1 MANITVAILGSTGYA
16 RGIGK
21 AGTTSDITFYNIKRG
36 EDAVT
41 MIEPARYPER
51 VQSLFFS
58 VSMADEAILVVDEI
72 DTAFGETVVMLHAV
86 GVRKGYLILRN
97 YLDPS
102 RIAPLI
108 RGTVVEGYRLVEDD
122 PVALREYLLQDVA
135 AVTRDSKPETGG
147 IVPIDHH
154 FNVKGIGIV
163 ILGSVRSG
171 IIHKHDIVAVLPGKK
186 TAQIRSIQKH
196 DDDWSTASAGD
207 RVGLALKNIGAEDLD
222 RGFVLST
229 DGSVA
234 TTRTIHGRAELG
246 SFWQHP
252 LREGM
257 VLHIGHWMQF
267 VSGRVVTVDAGD
279 DWKHPAVTIALDRDL
294 VYLPGDSAVIHHL
307 DAGRLRVAG
316 SVLLHQP

>member
-1 MANITVAILGSTGYA
+1 MANITVAVLGCAGYA

-36 EDAVT
+36 EDTVT

-51 VQSLFFS
+51 IQSLFFA
-58 VSMADEAILVVDEI
+58 VSMADAVILVVDEI
-72 DTAFGETVVMLHAV
+72 DPAFGETVVMLHAV

-97 YLDPS
+97 YLDLS
-102 RIAPLI
+102 RITPLI
-108 RGTVVEGYRLVEDD
+108 QGTVVEGYRLVEDD
-122 PVALREYLLQDVA
+122 PVALREHLLQDA
-135 AVTRDSKPETGG
+135 TAVTRDSKQKGGG
-147 IVPIDHH
+147 IVSIDHH
-154 FNVKGIGIV
+154 FNVKGIGTV
-163 ILGSVRSG
+163 ILGSVRAGS
-171 IIHKHDIVAVLPGKK
+171 IHKHDLVAVLPGKK

-196 DDDWSTASAGD
+196 DDDCSTASAGD
-207 RVGLALKNIGAEDLD
+207 RVGLAMKNIGSEDLD

-229 DGSVA
+229 DEDVA
-234 TTRTIHGRAELG
+234 TTRTIQGQAELV

-267 VSGRVVTVDAGD
+267 VPGRVDRVDPGN
-279 DWKHPAVTIALDRDL
+279 DWKHPVVTIALDRDL

-316 SVLLHQP
+316 TVVLQ